1 MEGGGERGGVGQP
14 GALFGGQG
22 VVGGD
27 GEGGGGAG
35 EGVADDDFVAA
46 GAEQDPGGGGV
57 KVVVADLIVDDGDV
71 GAELAEEAGF
81 EVADR
86 QFDDDKAQLGEVE
99 EVQDEDVLADVEADP
114 CVSAAPDEGHAVPE
128 DVRVTGELLGES
140 GAGS

>member
-1 MEGGGERGGVGQP
+1 M
-14 GALFGGQG
+14 
-22 VVGGD
+22 
-27 GEGGGGAG
+27 
-35 EGVADDDFVAA
+35 
-46 GAEQDPGGGGV
+46 
-57 KVVVADLIVDDGDV
+57 VADLIVDDGDV

-86 QFDDDKAQLGEVE
+86 QFDDEAQLGEVEEE